1 LKTIDYKL
9 NILGLTNKKGSISI
23 YALKEITDALIKGSD
38 RVLRLFVEGRSTK
51 SGKYPDWLKKS
62 LDFTITGIK
71 AGSTVIDLEAPVLK
85 EAIPLQII
93 QRQLEVDT
101 ISPDDTAISI
111 LSKSI
116 ADACA
121 QNMESDYF
129 DSGVL
134 DALLSF
140 NTITKKYAKE
150 LIITS
155 KTKTA
160 DNFKISSE
168 EIKKIKK
175 IKIETPTPHT
185 IVIAGFF
192 NLIENSNRRFQLKL
206 EDGKSIEG
214 IMDPLLVDSENMREL
229 WGKKVTL
236 KGKAIYKPSG
246 KLRSLEAQLVKPFES
261 GDKIL
266 QKIPGARKHT
276 KQIVEL
282 VMEKKSNQ
290 QALRKMWGKWP
301 GDESI
306 EELLALLDGRPHR

>member
-1 LKTIDYKL
+1 MKTIDYKL

-51 SGKYPDWLKKS
+51 SGKYPEWLKKS

-71 AGSTVIDLEAPVLK
+71 AGSTVIHLEAPVLK

-93 QRQLEVDT
+93 QRQLELDS
-101 ISPDDTAISI
+101 ISPDDTPLSM

-121 QNMESDYF
+121 GNMESDYF

-150 LIITS
+150 LKITS
-155 KTKTA
+155 KTKAA
-160 DNFKISSE
+160 DNFRISSE
-168 EIKKIKK
+168 EINTIKK
-175 IKIETPTPHT
+175 IKIKTP
-185 IVIAGFF
+185 
-192 NLIENSNRRFQLKL
+192 
-206 EDGKSIEG
+206 
-214 IMDPLLVDSENMREL
+214 
-229 WGKKVTL
+229 
-236 KGKAIYKPSG
+236 
-246 KLRSLEAQLVKPFES
+246 LVKPFES

-266 QKIPGARKHT
+266 RKIPGARKHT
-276 KQIVEL
+276 KQTVES
-282 VMEKKSNQ
+282 VMEKKSNR
-290 QALRKMWGKWP
+290 QALLKMWGKWP

-306 EELLALLDGRPHR
+306 EELLALLDGSLHR